1 MDEKNETNNSSVGGG
16 ERDPIFALDELDFD
30 RSHGPRRGQPM
41 GSVSERKLA
50 AILARLKT
58 LWARQAQGRL
68 VSRLDGETIFSDAE
82 WAALG
87 DSTLFARLGAGQG
100 GGDDEGGGA
109 PSQAAPP
116 TCSSS
121 SHARDSDKAAGEG
134 GQP

>member
-1 MDEKNETNNSSVGGG
+1 MDEKNETNNANVDGG
-16 ERDPIFALDELDFD
+16 ERDPIFALDERHLA
-30 RSHGPRRGQPM
+30 RSHGRTRGERL
-41 GSVSERKLA
+41 GGVSERKLA
-50 AILARLKT
+50 AILARLKM
-58 LWARQAQGRL
+58 LWARQAQGRR

-100 GGDDEGGGA
+100 GGGDQGGGA

-121 SHARDSDKAAGEG
+121 SLARDSVKAAGEG
-134 GQP
+134 GQR